1 MRQDISR
8 RRFVRGL
15 GAGGV
20 ALTLAGCSSS
30 GASSSESPTDTP
42 TESGGDSSSGET
54 WEQTSTVDMN
64 DELAFAPKRIEVE
77 AGTTVTWKNV
87 GSIGHSV
94 TAYEGEI
101 PDGATYF
108 ASGGF
113 ESEQAANDGYPD
125 EGNVTE
131 GGTYEHTFET
141 KGEYKYYCIPHE
153 MNGMVGYVKVV

>member
-1 MRQDISR
+1 MRQDLSR

-15 GAGGV
+15 GASGL

-30 GASSSESPTDTP
+30 DASSTESPTDSP
-42 TESGGDSSSGET
+42 TESGDESSSGET
-54 WEQTSTVDMN
+54 WEQTSTVDMT
-64 DELAFAPKRIEVE
+64 DELTFAPKRIEVE

-94 TAYEGEI
+94 TAYEEEI

-113 ESEQAANDGYPD
+113 ESQQAATDAYPD

-131 GGTYEHTFET
+131 GGSYEHTFET
-141 KGEYKYYCIPHE
+141 KGECKYYCIPHE
-153 MNGMVGYVKVV
+153 MNGMIGFVKVV

>member
-1 MRQDISR
+1 MRQDLSR

-15 GAGGV
+15 GASGL

-30 GASSSESPTDTP
+30 NASSSDSPTDTP
-42 TESGGDSSSGET
+42 TESSGESSSGET
-54 WEQTSTVDMN
+54 WEQTSTVEMT
-64 DELAFAPKRIEVE
+64 DELTFAPKRIEVE

-94 TAYEGEI
+94 TAYGEEI
-101 PDGATYF
+101 PDGASYF
-108 ASGGF
+108 ASGDF
-113 ESEQAANDGYPD
+113 ESEQAASDAYPD

-131 GGTYEHTFET
+131 GGSYEHTFET
-141 KGEYKYYCIPHE
+141 KGEYKYYFIPHE